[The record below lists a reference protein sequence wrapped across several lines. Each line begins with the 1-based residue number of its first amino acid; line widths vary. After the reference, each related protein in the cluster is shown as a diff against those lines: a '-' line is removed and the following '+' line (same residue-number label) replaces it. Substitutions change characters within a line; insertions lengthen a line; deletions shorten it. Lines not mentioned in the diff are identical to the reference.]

1 MLYRVKSIFTC
12 ILVISLGITA
22 CGNNNRDITGKQDST
37 KSAVNAAKSSE
48 VQNSDNVIKIPDEKN
63 NSKEISVRS
72 RKITVY
78 SIENDKVVPKTSV
91 VMDNDKVKPETII
104 ESVMLELDDVID
116 GDITTEVTEDGDSI
130 IVNFNVSNKDYPF
143 GEKIQVPETSV
154 LECISYSIL
163 DNFKEYKKIYFKLNG
178 EAYVS
183 KQLKLA
189 DGKPFMVNE

>member
-116 GDITTEVTEDGDSI
+116 GDITTEVKEDGDSI

-143 GEKIQVPETSV
+143 GKKIQVPETSV

>member
-12 ILVISLGITA
+12 ILVILLGITA

-48 VQNSDNVIKIPDEKN
+48 VQNSDNVIKVPDEKN

-116 GDITTEVTEDGDSI
+116 GDITTEVKEDGDSI

-183 KQLKLA
+183 TQLKLA

>member
-91 VMDNDKVKPETII
+91 VMDNDKVKP
-104 ESVMLELDDVID
+104 
-116 GDITTEVTEDGDSI
+116 
-130 IVNFNVSNKDYPF
+130 
-143 GEKIQVPETSV
+143 
-154 LECISYSIL
+154 
-163 DNFKEYKKIYFKLNG
+163 
-178 EAYVS
+178 
-183 KQLKLA
+183 
-189 DGKPFMVNE
+189 